1 MFRYILLGLCVALTP
16 LLSFQVCAADLEH
29 TKDTLESVK
38 ARIAEKKAILVDV
51 RDLEEWKEGHVKD
64 AVHLP
69 LRQLMEKVDIEK
81 LKEKLPKDK
90 IIYAHCAAG
99 IRSLKA
105 GKILIEHGYD
115 IRPLKPGFE
124 ALVKA
129 GFESTK
135 D

>member
-1 MFRYILLGLCVALTP
+1 MTRYVALSLCFAFT
-16 LLSFQVCAADLEH
+16 LLFSIQLRAADLEH
-29 TKDTLESVK
+29 TKDTLDSVK
-38 ARIAEKKAILVDV
+38 TRIAEKKAILVDV
-51 RDLEEWKEGHVKD
+51 RDMEEWKEGHIKD

-69 LRQLMEKVDIEK
+69 LRDLMMKVDAEK
-81 LKEKLPKDK
+81 IKEKLPKDK
-90 IIYAHCAAG
+90 IIYTHCAAG
-99 IRSLKA
+99 VRSLKA
-105 GKILIEHGYD
+105 GKILVDLGYD